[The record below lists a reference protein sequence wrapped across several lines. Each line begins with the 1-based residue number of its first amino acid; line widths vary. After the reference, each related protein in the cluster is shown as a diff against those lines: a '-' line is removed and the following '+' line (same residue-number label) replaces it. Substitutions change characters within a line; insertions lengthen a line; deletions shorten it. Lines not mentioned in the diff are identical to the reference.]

1 MEWLDQLKFDN
12 QGLIPAIVVDDQK
25 GDVLMLAY
33 MSRQSLERTLEE
45 GKTCFWS
52 RSRQQLW
59 TKGETSGHIQWVR
72 EIRADCDWDTLLIR
86 VEQVGGVACHTGN
99 RSCFHNL
106 ILSQEGGGKCQMH
119 RS

>member
-1 MEWLDQLKFDN
+1 MESWQKKLKFND
-12 QGLIPAIVVDDQK
+12 QGLLPAIVVDHET

-33 MSRQSLERTLEE
+33 MSRESLAKTLEE

-52 RSRQQLW
+52 RSRKKLW
-59 TKGETSGHIQWVR
+59 TKGETSGHWQLVQ

-86 VEQVGGVACHTGN
+86 VKQVGGSACHTGE

-106 ILSQEGGGKCQMH
+106 IIQEGE
-119 RS
+119 